1 MKHKV
6 WYDTEAE
13 AVRMEIQGALSP
25 EQTVELLHQVET
37 ALTGKEKR
45 YCVNDFSKSLSFKI
59 DRKTRKALQEMW
71 VKINID
77 KMAFVGTTPAT
88 RMLAKV
94 MMAVMG
100 KAKNARFVDSCE
112 EALVW
117 LKGDAKR

>member
-1 MKHKV
+1 VKHKV
-6 WYDTEAE
+6 WYDAEAE
-13 AVRMEIQGALSP
+13 AVRMEIQGDLSP
-25 EQTVELLHQVET
+25 EQTVELVHQVEA

-45 YCVNDFSKSLSFKI
+45 YCVNDLSRSPSFKI

-71 VKINID
+71 VKIDID

-112 EALVW
+112 EALAW
-117 LKGDAKR
+117 LKGEEKQ